1 MLSTRRALIFLVA
14 LALAGPVHAQMAT
27 KSAFSAQ
34 LTGAASVPEP
44 ISSDATGTLSLT
56 IDADGK
62 KISYK
67 LDVKNIKNASGADIH
82 MGPNDMNGPMVVK
95 LFPAGGAKAK
105 QGLFSGTIAQGTIT
119 AGDLVGPLLG
129 ADMDDLIYEI
139 RAGNTYVN
147 IHTNDG
153 REPPDTGPG
162 DYRYGEIRG
171 QIE

>member
-1 MLSTRRALIFLVA
+1 MFLTRTALISLA
-14 LALAGPVHAQMAT
+14 TLALACPLHAQTAA

-34 LTGAASVPEP
+34 LTGAASIPEP
-44 ISSDATGTLSLT
+44 ISTAATGSLSLT
-56 IDADGK
+56 ISADGK

-67 LDVKNIKNASGADIH
+67 LDVNNIVNASGADLH

-95 LFPAGGAKAK
+95 LFPSGSAKARK
-105 QGLFSGTIAQGTIT
+105 GSFSGTLAQGTIT
-119 AGDLVGPLLG
+119 QGDLVGPLLG
-129 ADMDDLIYEI
+129 ANMDDLIYEI